1 MRLKDKIIIITGSTT
16 GIGQAIAE
24 CCVSEGASVLIHG
37 RNAEAGEAL
46 VDTFGKA
53 AAFCQADL
61 ADPEAPRKIIDSA
74 LEHFGRID
82 GLVNNAALVPK
93 GNIEDTDLAL
103 WQRIHAINLQA
114 PFLLIKYALGE
125 LQKSHGCVVNIG
137 SINAYAGEPDLFAYS
152 VSKGGLTTLTRNL
165 GDSLH
170 MNHGVRVN
178 QVNPG
183 WTLTEQEIKKKQE
196 HGLPPDWYKRVPRE
210 FAPSGSIIPPEAIA
224 ACVLYFLGDESRPI
238 SGSVVDLEQ
247 FPVIG
252 RNPPKGQ
259 ES

>member
-1 MRLKDKIIIITGSTT
+1 MRLKDKVIIITGSTT

-24 CCVSEGASVLIHG
+24 RCVSEGAQVLIHG
-37 RNAEAGEAL
+37 RNEEAGRAL
-46 VDTFGKA
+46 VDKLKGRA
-53 AAFCQADL
+53 VFCQADL
-61 ADPEAPRKIIDSA
+61 ADPEAPEKIITSA
-74 LEHFGRID
+74 LQQFGRID

-93 GNIEDTDLAL
+93 GNIEDTDSAL
-103 WQRIHAINLQA
+103 WNRVHTVNLQA
-114 PFLLIKYALGE
+114 PFRLIQLALE
-125 LQKSHGCVVNIG
+125 ALKATRGCVVNIG
-137 SINAYAGEPDLFAYS
+137 SINAYAGEPDLLAYS
-152 VSKGGLTTLTRNL
+152 VSKGGLNTLTRNL

-196 HGLPPDWYKRVPRE
+196 HGLPQDWHEHVPKE
-210 FAPSGSIIPPEAIA
+210 FAPSGSLIPPETIA
-224 ACVLYFLGDESRPI
+224 ASVLYFISDESRPI

-252 RNPPKGQ
+252 RNPPKG
-259 ES
+259 EGA